1 MSAVN
6 ATESAISREDIFSM
20 LKHCLVKQPTEEDPD
35 EGVKDL
41 VELMLKKMVCSLL
54 RNRKC
59 VNEKIASFSIF
70 WLPIKAFRF

>member
-6 ATESAISREDIFSM
+6 ATESVISREDIHSM

-41 VELMLKKMVCSLL
+41 VDLMLKKMVSSLSYCL
-54 RNRKC
+54 TEIVRNFILGRTQK
-59 VNEKIASFSIF
+59 
-70 WLPIKAFRF
+70 